1 MGIREEIRHRVLL
14 LDGAMGTMIQS
25 LRLPPSAF
33 TYRGRTAAGLAE
45 VLNLTQGEAI
55 TSIHRAY
62 IEAGADIIETNTFNA
77 NRISLSEYNLEDEV
91 APINRWAVALARE
104 ASRDAE
110 RRVYIAGV
118 LGPTASGL
126 SFSAKVDDPTART
139 HDFDFFIEA
148 YREQA
153 KALIEAG
160 CDLLL
165 IETVFDT
172 LVAKS
177 AIIACREEL
186 EAAGKDLPIMVS
198 VTFSDGSGRTLSG
211 QSLGAFIA
219 TLAPFDL
226 FSIGLNCSTG
236 PKEMIPLLNEL
247 HAISPCYTS
256 AHPNAGFPDEDGRY
270 TLAPDHLAGELKP
283 LLAAG
288 FLNIVGGCCGT
299 TPDHIR
305 ALKRILPAS
314 RPRSVPPKKPAL
326 LLAGL
331 DPVEVKR
338 DTLLI
343 VGERTNVAGSRIFRR
358 RIERKQWE
366 EALLVAR
373 DQIAEGADLLDICMD
388 DPLLDSKEAII
399 SFLRYIASDPT
410 IAKAALMIDSSD
422 WSVIEA
428 ALGEVQGRGIVNSI
442 SLKEGEELFIRRAK
456 KIASFGHA
464 FVVMLFDEAGQA
476 ASYERKLAIAE
487 RSYTLLVEAGIDP
500 SSIIFDPNVLAIGTG
515 IAEHDAYAK
524 ATIDATRELKKRYP
538 RSYIS
543 GGISNLS
550 FAFRGNDPLRSALH
564 EVFLELARFDLAIL
578 NPASLHRSTLDE
590 PTRKIVRKAL
600 LAGDSS
606 QLLNLALAE
615 QAKERT
621 EVDHAGLTP
630 EELLSKAVIDGE
642 LLGLEAVLDSLT
654 HLEPLFIID
663 SILME
668 AMKTVGT
675 RFGEGKMFLSQVVRS
690 ARAMKNAVDRLQPR
704 LEAQSAEK
712 KSSLGT
718 RKAVLATV
726 KGDVHDIGKNIVALV
741 LSCNNFEVIDLGVM
755 VDEETILN
763 AVKEHNPD
771 LVGLSGLI
779 TPSLKEMEKVISL
792 FEAEGLQLPV
802 FVGGATT
809 SEVHTALKL
818 APLSRGAVIRTKD
831 AGEMALTAV
840 EVLGPQG
847 QARLEAIRTQYEA
860 IRIRYTQEAEPSRGS
875 KEDLLEKQ
883 EQKRTSLKAK
893 RYGVFV
899 KDDFDLSELA
909 KRISWRM
916 YVQGWGVPFEDEEA
930 KRIIAEA
937 KELLAREEIASSFER
952 GMKVVYSM
960 MKVKSDR
967 HTIST
972 GRHVFHF
979 LRDEGSGFSL
989 PDMVA
994 QEDAVGFFA
1003 ASSALDL
1010 EAILDDDPVK
1020 TLTLKLLAD
1029 RLAEVLAQEAQSLIA
1044 DLWTERPRSI
1054 IRPAIGYPSWSDHSE
1069 KKTLFELL
1077 EVKERIGISLS
1088 SSYAMNP
1095 PSSVCG
1101 AVIGGEGVRYF
1112 TVKDV
1117 SRAQLERYARRK
1129 GVPDRELASFL
1140 KDMGY

>member
-1 MGIREEIRHRVLL
+1 MGIRKEIQNRVLL

-25 LRLPPSAF
+25 HHLPPSA
-33 TYRGRTAAGLAE
+33 YLHQERAATGLAE
-45 VLNLTQGEAI
+45 VLNLTQGELI
-55 TSIHRAY
+55 VSIHRKY
-62 IEAGADIIETNTFNA
+62 IESGADIIETNTFNA
-77 NRISLSEYNLEDEV
+77 NRISLSEYRLEDEV
-91 APINRWAVALARE
+91 ELINRRAVSLAKE
-104 ASRDAE
+104 AGKDAG
-110 RRVYIAGV
+110 RNVYVAGV

-126 SFSAKVDDPTART
+126 SFSAKVDNPTDRT
-139 HDFDFFIEA
+139 YDFDFFLHT

-165 IETVFDT
+165 VETVFDT

-186 EAAGKDLPIMVS
+186 EAANKDLPIMVS

-211 QSLGAFIA
+211 QSLKAFVA

-226 FSIGLNCSTG
+226 LSIGLNCSTG
-236 PKEMIPLLNEL
+236 PKEMVPLLKEL
-247 HAISPCYTS
+247 HAISPFHTS
-256 AHPNAGFPDEDGRY
+256 AHPNAGFPDEEGKY
-270 TLAPDHLAGELKP
+270 TLTPDQLAEELKP
-283 LLAAG
+283 LLVQG

-299 TPDHIR
+299 TPEHIR
-305 ALKRILPAS
+305 ALKAILAES
-314 RPRSVPPKKPAL
+314 KPRSIQPKKPAL

-331 DPVEVKR
+331 DPVEVKSES
-338 DTLLI
+338 LLV

-358 RIERKQWE
+358 RIERKRWE
-366 EALLVAR
+366 EALRVAR
-373 DQIAEGADLLDICMD
+373 DQITEGADLLDICMD
-388 DPLLDSKEAII
+388 DPLLDSKEAIV

-410 IAKAALMIDSSD
+410 VAKAALMIDSSD

-428 ALGEVQGRGIVNSI
+428 ALGEVQGRAVINSI
-442 SLKEGEELFIRRAK
+442 SLKEGEELFIRRAER
-456 KIASFGHA
+456 IVSFGHA
-464 FVVMLFDEAGQA
+464 FVVMLFDEEGQA

-500 SSIIFDPNVLAIGTG
+500 SAIIFDPNVLAIGTG
-515 IAEHDAYAK
+515 IKEHDSYAK

-538 RSYIS
+538 LSYVS

-550 FAFRGNDPLRSALH
+550 YAFRGNNPLRSALH
-564 EVFLELARFDLAIL
+564 EVFLDLARFDLAIL
-578 NPASLHRSTLDE
+578 NPSSMHQSSLDE
-590 PTRKIVRKAL
+590 KTRKIIREAL
-600 LAGDSS
+600 LSS
-606 QLLNLALAE
+606 NSSPLLNLALAE
-615 QAKERT
+615 QSKEKA
-621 EVDHAGLTP
+621 EPGAADLKG
-630 EELLSKAVIDGE
+630 EELLAKTIIEGE
-642 LLGLEAVLDSLT
+642 ILGLEEILDSLI

-690 ARAMKNAVDRLQPR
+690 ARAMKSAVDILQPR
-704 LEAQSAEK
+704 LEAQLVDK
-712 KSSLGT
+712 KIVSGT

-726 KGDVHDIGKNIVALV
+726 KGDVHDIGKNIVGLV
-741 LSCNNFEVIDLGVM
+741 LSCNDFDVIDLGVM
-755 VDEETILN
+755 VDEQTILR
-763 AVKEHNPD
+763 AVKEHDPD

-792 FEAEGLQLPV
+792 FEASGLHLPV

-818 APLSRGAVIRTKD
+818 APLSSGAVIQTGD
-831 AGEMALTAV
+831 ASEMALTAV
-840 EVLGPQG
+840 EILGPEG
-847 QARLEAIRTQYEA
+847 QERLDAIRLQYEA
-860 IRIRYTQEAEPSRGS
+860 IRMNHAKEEPSKKQIADFLG
-875 KEDLLEKQ
+875 KQ
-883 EQKRTSLKAK
+883 EQKRTGLKAK
-893 RYGVFV
+893 KTGVFV

-916 YVQGWGVPFEDEEA
+916 YVQGWGIPFGTDEA

-937 KELLAREEIASSFER
+937 KELLAEEEIASSFTR

-960 MKVKSDR
+960 MNVHSDR
-967 HTIST
+967 YAIATDT
-972 GRHVFHF
+972 HVFHF

-994 QEDAVGFFA
+994 KQDAVGFFV

-1010 EAILDDDPVK
+1010 ETILDDDPVR

-1044 DLWTERPRSI
+1044 DLWEETPRSI

-1069 KKTLFELL
+1069 KKTLFEMLK
-1077 EVKERIGISLS
+1077 VKERIGVSLS
-1088 SSYAMNP
+1088 SNYAMDP

-1112 TVKDV
+1112 TISDV
-1117 SRAQLERYARRK
+1117 SQAQLERYARRK
-1129 GVPDRELASFL
+1129 GVSDRELASFL